1 MAYRGYKYRLYPDG
15 EARAHFARCFG
26 ATRYCYNYCVR
37 EYDKA
42 CSEGRQLSG
51 FDIAARLREHMNGV
65 KWMADVD
72 YEVKE
77 SAPMRFD
84 KALSK
89 FKRHEANRPREH
101 KKGDRPYESYTTS
114 GVIHVDF
121 KHDLVQLPKI
131 GIIRARLHRTFTGEI
146 TSATV
151 KREADGH
158 YYISFTVSDD
168 SLEPAP
174 LRPHTEQG
182 TVGIDVGLRHLAT
195 LSTGKTIDLPDITRL
210 DQRIK
215 MLKQRHERQTKGSLR
230 YNATAKQLAR
240 LQRHK
245 ANISRDVRYK
255 AAATLCRQYDTICME
270 SLNVEGM
277 KRSKETAGDNIFNAQ
292 LHHTALGLFIERIRQ
307 KAADTGT
314 HFVAVP
320 RFEPTTKTC
329 SACGYVL
336 PTIDLDTK
344 HWTCPECHTH
354 HDRDHN
360 AAINIRRKGLEQ
372 IAAQPPKADNKQLPP
387 AEGNVMSAKK
397 ATAGCDLRTGK
408 MTVRTGRHIKSQLDR
423 QPKAQ
428 IAEGS
433 APPRIFKREP
443 LAEDHPFRN
452 FKLSTLGD
460 MAGVNHVTLKK
471 WMEESHFI
479 DPSPE
484 EWEQTIR
491 LLKAIKRVAA
501 DLRQLRLTDD
511 TPAYTNAQL
520 GKMNKVARIDWVLK
534 KNMYID
540 CNFTT
545 WRTRR
550 KIPLEIQRIN
560 QIATVDFPNRLDVM
574 ADKYLRPLLP
584 PAPMPKPK
592 RERILRREKK
602 DETPITPIDD
612 PQLISYEDQ
621 ILTIVHP
628 TFIVRHFHIL
638 YDKFR
643 QIAGKEGT
651 MFRPQNC
658 TRSRMATFIVGLRN
672 TAGDLSELDAH
683 AEGQKERMDQL
694 FLINQNYIRLT
705 ELVRRYIPYDP
716 FPVVIYFTRAGKYT
730 PAFYTKNYL
739 EIMKVIT
746 YNIPLLLRESADY
759 LAKVYQI
766 KDAE

>member
-37 EYDKA
+37 EYDRA
-42 CSEGRQLSG
+42 CSEGRQVSG
-51 FDIAARLREHMNGV
+51 FDIMAKAREHLNQLQ
-65 KWMADVD
+65 WMADVD

-84 KALSK
+84 KAMSK
-89 FKRHEANRPREH
+89 FKRHQAERPREH

-114 GVIHVDF
+114 GVIRVDF

-174 LRPHTEQG
+174 LKPHTEQG
-182 TVGIDVGLRHLAT
+182 TIGIDVGLRHLAT

-210 DQRIK
+210 NQRIQ

-245 ANISRDVRYK
+245 ANISRDVRHK

-270 SLNVEGM
+270 TLNVEGM
-277 KRSKETAGDNIFNAQ
+277 KRSKETAGNIVFNAQ

-344 HWTCPECHTH
+344 HWTCPQCHTR

-360 AAINIRRKGLEQ
+360 AAINIRDKGIKLLK
-372 IAAQPPKADNKQLPP
+372 AKPKEKLPL

-452 FKLSTLGD
+452 FKLSPLCNI
-460 MAGVNHVTLKK
+460 AGVTQVNKVKK

-479 DPSPE
+479 DPAPE
-484 EWEQTIR
+484 EREQTIR

-520 GKMNKVARIDWVLK
+520 GKMNKVARVDIILK
-534 KNMYID
+534 KHVHFEST
-540 CNFTT
+540 FTA
-545 WRTRR
+545 WRASRLT
-550 KIPLEIQRIN
+550 KLEIMLVN
-560 QIATVDFPNRLDVM
+560 QYATFEFPNQLDVI

-612 PQLISYEDQ
+612 PQLISYEGL
-621 ILTIVHP
+621 ILS
-628 TFIVRHFHIL
+628 IVRPWNIVRQCHIIDDT
-638 YDKFR
+638 YRK
-643 QIAGKEGT
+643 IVGEGT
-651 MFRPQNC
+651 IYRPQNC
-658 TRSRMATFIVGLRN
+658 TRSRMATFIVALRN
-672 TAGDLSELDAH
+672 VAGILAELDTH
-683 AEGQKERMDQL
+683 AESLKERIDQL
-694 FLINQNYIRLT
+694 YDMNQNYINLR
-705 ELVRRYIPYDP
+705 ELVPIYISNGKY
-716 FPVVIYFTRAGKYT
+716 VHFTRAGKYT
-730 PAFYTKNYL
+730 PAYFNEHYP

-746 YNIPLLLRESADY
+746 HNIPLLLRESADY